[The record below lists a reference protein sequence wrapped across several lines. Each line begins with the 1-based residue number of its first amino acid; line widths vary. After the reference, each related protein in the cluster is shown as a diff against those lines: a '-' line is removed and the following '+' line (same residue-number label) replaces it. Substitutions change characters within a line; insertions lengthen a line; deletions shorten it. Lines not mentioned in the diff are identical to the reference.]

1 MELEDAERQENEPA
15 VELAKVHVS
24 QQAQDIYR
32 PGRDAIVRKDT
43 REDAPRDKVSDGD
56 ALLPGHRLGSEALVG
71 EALGGI
77 LQRVA
82 RGLEVDEVGGRVGG
96 DAAGLVRV
104 VEGREPAE
112 ARLDVA
118 VGGGEGHAQVR
129 VEGSLA
135 AKLVVGLVNGV
146 GEVERHNEDVD
157 VAAVAVEPRAAGSG
171 FRVAGADCETIV
183 DGLDPRCGNLWFHV
197 VLRVSWVSC
206 AVKMLHETHLVKRQ
220 MTNVWEERP
229 PYDGQELRHDL
240 SSSIMIL
247 QCVAFE
253 RK

>member
-1 MELEDAERQENEPA
+1 MELKDAERQEDEPA

-32 PGRDAIVRKDT
+32 PGCDAIMWQDA
-43 REDAPRDKVSDGD
+43 REDAPRDKVPNGD
-56 ALLPGHRLGSEALVG
+56 ALLPGYRLGSEALVG

-96 DAAGLVRV
+96 DAASLVRV

-118 VGGGEGHAQVR
+118 VGGGEGHAQVS

-135 AKLVVGLVNGV
+135 AKLVVGLVDCV

-157 VAAVAVEPRAAGSG
+157 VAAGAVEPRAAGG
-171 FRVAGADCETIV
+171 RFRVAGADCETIV

-197 VLRVSWVSC
+197 LAACSGVSC
-206 AVKMLHETHLVKRQ
+206 AVKELHEMR
-220 MTNVWEERP
+220 
-229 PYDGQELRHDL
+229 
-240 SSSIMIL
+240 
-247 QCVAFE
+247 
-253 RK
+253 